1 MEETAGGET
10 AGIEAPGLLLLV
22 SSSSILVEVKGAMI
36 SEEKPRCC
44 KMVVSSSGA
53 GSSCAEAVRT
63 TALVVKLPLPSF
75 GTAGSSSAASAKVTL
90 SSLIADACFEMVAT
104 SPGDGDFFQESC

>member
-75 GTAGSSSAASAKVTL
+75 GTAASAKVTL

>member
-1 MEETAGGET
+1 
-10 AGIEAPGLLLLV
+10 
-22 SSSSILVEVKGAMI
+22 MI